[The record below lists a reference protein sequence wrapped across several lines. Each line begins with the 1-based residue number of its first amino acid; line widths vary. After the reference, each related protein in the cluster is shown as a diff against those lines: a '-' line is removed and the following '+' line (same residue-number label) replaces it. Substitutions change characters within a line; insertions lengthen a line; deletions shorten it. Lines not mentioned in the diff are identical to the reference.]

1 MTTYIKPEAIKDSSL
16 PIEKIDN
23 VALDLAD
30 KVNALDDSNKALFLN
45 KINAMPATP
54 SGDPMHWAY
63 VTAGAEYNDT
73 GADIVK
79 TAPWADLIDDDYTGE
94 YGKTVVHKAGYWYLN
109 GLGDLTTDEIRKIYN
124 RTTFNYFTGTQG
136 ALSPKD
142 CKTNFIYDN
151 GFVKATDSI
160 SLFRLTYGSAF
171 QIIAITE
178 PNSVIQT
185 KSIQHLAWGN
195 TILRHIIGIIQL
207 NSPANVSQS
216 IFSSEF
222 ISIKLNRLHTNFD
235 ISRASKLS
243 VKSVL
248 YMINNEAATSPITI
262 TLHKTVYDRCMANDA
277 IKTALQNHTNVS
289 LASA

>member
-1 MTTYIKPEAIKDSSL
+1 MATYIKPEAIKDSSL

-63 VTAGAEYNDT
+63 VAAGAEYNDT

-79 TAPWADLIDDDYTGE
+79 DTPWADLIDDDYTGE
-94 YGKTVVHKAGYWYLN
+94 YGKTVIHKAGYWYLN
-109 GLGDLTTDEIRKIYN
+109 GLGDMTNDEMRKIYTRGN
-124 RTTFNYFTGTQG
+124 VTFTNNNTLSVWKNDQNIDIRTNLNYNGGSQEVLNGYRCAQG
-136 ALSPKD
+136 NNILKVMLLCNNTLANKSIVCRVPDIFAL
-142 CKTNFIYDN
+142 IYCVHILGVFAN
-151 GFVKATDSI
+151 NESI
-160 SLFRLTYGSAF
+160 SFGLAHYLETLRLCPFY
-171 QIIAITE
+171 
-178 PNSVIQT
+178 NV
-185 KSIQHLAWGN
+185 
-195 TILRHIIGIIQL
+195 RL
-207 NSPANVSQS
+207 ND
-216 IFSSEF
+216 SS
-222 ISIKLNRLHTNFD
+222 N
-235 ISRASKLS
+235 LS

-262 TLHKTVYDRCMANDA
+262 TLHKTVYDRCMANDT
-277 IKTALQNHTNVS
+277 IKAALETHTNVS